1 MKHCY
6 CSPPVALLA
15 YFALLYLGSSVLY
28 LVLTACLRVGR
39 PFADSLT
46 PEQRHIKRKSA
57 EVRGVVFV
65 VSLAVLLATLAYT
78 RPLSSMQR
86 KT

>member
-1 MKHCY
+1 M
-6 CSPPVALLA
+6 
-15 YFALLYLGSSVLY
+15 LY

-57 EVRGVVFV
+57 QVRGVVFG
-65 VSLAVLLATLAYT
+65 VSLAVLLATLAYL
-78 RPLSSMQR
+78 RPLRSLQR
-86 KT
+86 NTV